1 MNSKRRTGYGTFDL
15 SRQIARRVQKEWET
29 VENAADVTRLA
40 TTVFARRTSA
50 MALRSVRAKEKR
62 PLAA

>member
-29 VENAADVTRLA
+29 VENAADLARLA
-40 TTVFARRTSA
+40 TTGSVRRASVLP
-50 MALRSVRAKEKR
+50 LRSVFAKEKR